1 MATVFVT
8 GGSGFLGRNLLPHL
22 RERGH
27 AVKAL
32 ARSDAAA
39 RAVSDSGAE
48 PVRGDLDD
56 PSLLVDAL
64 RGCDAVIHA
73 AAKVEDW
80 GRWEDFV
87 RLNVDGTKSLLE
99 AARAAGV
106 RRFVHV
112 STESVLLDG
121 NPLRGVDESHPRP
134 AKTMGMYGR
143 SKALAEEAVIA
154 ANGPGLETVVVRPR
168 FIWGKGD
175 TSLLPEIVLAAK
187 SGQLLWI
194 GGAKELTSTC
204 HVRNVCE
211 GIVCAWERGTPG
223 AIYFLTDGAPI
234 AYRDLLSALLRT
246 QGIEPPTRTVLRP
259 VAHAM
264 SIATDLLWRVL
275 RKRTRPPLPHAT
287 FHLLADEMT
296 VSDARARREIGY
308 VGAITREQ
316 GLREMT
322 APAP

>member
-99 AARAAGV
+99 AARAGGV

-234 AYRDLLSALLRT
+234 AYRELLSALLRT